1 MTNTT
6 GQTDQHDRRC
16 AIFGAGAVCMQRTW
30 RHRVARLAHLK
41 RLAFASGVLVC
52 GWLIATDSR
61 TRALFWY
68 RPADDKLTWVKSNIG
83 RRFESLAPRTRDL
96 EKTFLFFCVLFFFF
110 LTTFI
115 VDVLLC

>member
-1 MTNTT
+1 
-6 GQTDQHDRRC
+6 
-16 AIFGAGAVCMQRTW
+16 MQRTW

-83 RRFESLAPRTRDL
+83 RHFESLAPRTRDL
-96 EKTFLFFCVLFFFF
+96 EKTFLFFCVLIFSS
-110 LTTFI
+110 
-115 VDVLLC
+115 

>member
-1 MTNTT
+1 
-6 GQTDQHDRRC
+6 
-16 AIFGAGAVCMQRTW
+16 MQRTW

-96 EKTFLFFCVLFFFF
+96 EKTFLFFCVLFFFV